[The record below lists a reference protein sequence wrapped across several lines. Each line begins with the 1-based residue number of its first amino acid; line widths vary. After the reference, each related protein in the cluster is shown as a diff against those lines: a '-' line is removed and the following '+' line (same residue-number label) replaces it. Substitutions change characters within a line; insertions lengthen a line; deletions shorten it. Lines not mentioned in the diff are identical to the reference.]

1 MCLGWGL
8 QGEEEGCRKKL
19 VWFGQK
25 VPLGFFHPIVC
36 KNLNK
41 LSGHPNRWEG
51 ALGVS
56 PGTLRGSGLSPG
68 IPQPWQNWL
77 CVRVGGC
84 PKGLHR
90 GAG

>member
-36 KNLNK
+36 KNLTNF
-41 LSGHPNRWEG
+41 LAIQIGG
-51 ALGVS
+51 
-56 PGTLRGSGLSPG
+56 RG
-68 IPQPWQNWL
+68 PW
-77 CVRVGGC
+77 V
-84 PKGLHR
+84 
-90 GAG
+90 